1 MVEPSISAWAAKGP
15 RGPLA
20 PPRKPDT
27 LIVAVHGDILLKLP
41 DEARTSNHEVAPV
54 GRASVGNRKNTA
66 DGNLH

>member
-1 MVEPSISAWAAKGP
+1 MRERQAA
-15 RGPLA
+15 RGGSPLVKSMSHPGA
-20 PPRKPDT
+20 F
-27 LIVAVHGDILLKLP
+27 IKLP